1 MTIVSLVSTLRK
13 NCIWLETW
21 TMWKSATH
29 KTHSICVVCVSAI
42 ISHNPIPSTREGLM
56 HVFIEFLLLWFSSFA
71 HSSLD
76 AGIPQS
82 LPVHHPSESGISYA
96 LTLNPFSKS
105 PHRRRHK
112 RDLNNFMIPYTKWC
126 GKGWSA
132 KKYSEI
138 GGYSKTGIFLSLT
151 RWEISYREN
160 IVLRYSN
167 RNQNP
172 NPTAARFALLRQMLQ
187 IARLLSALDWL
198 VRQEMASV

>member
-1 MTIVSLVSTLRK
+1 MI
-13 NCIWLETW
+13 
-21 TMWKSATH
+21 
-29 KTHSICVVCVSAI
+29 
-42 ISHNPIPSTREGLM
+42 
-56 HVFIEFLLLWFSSFA
+56 FFFFA

-138 GGYSKTGIFLSLT
+138 GGYSKTGIFFLGCLSHSGKSLIAKT
-151 RWEISYREN
+151 S
-160 IVLRYSN
+160 VRYSN

-172 NPTAARFALLRQMLQ
+172 NPINAHSALLRQVLQ

-198 VRQEMASV
+198 VREEMASV